1 MDIRIEG
8 SERLIRILQGL
19 TTETDGVIER
29 GMEKGAKIMQ
39 GSIKKRV
46 PVDTGQLRNSISV
59 EKVDTCKYAIGT
71 NVEHAIFVEFGTGL
85 NGDPKVCHTTKPY
98 WTYFKDGR
106 FIRTHGALP
115 AHYMQDG
122 FFEAKDEVVKCVTDE
137 IRKEIQR
144 YGGR

>member
-19 TTETDGVIER
+19 TTETDGAIER

-59 EKVDTCKYAIGT
+59 EKIDKCKYAIGT
-71 NVEHAIFVEFGTGL
+71 NVEHAIFVEFGTGTK
-85 NGDPKVCHTTKPY
+85 GDPKVPHTAKPY
-98 WTYFKDGR
+98 WTYFKDGK
-106 FIRTHGALP
+106 FIRTHGMP
-115 AHYMQDG
+115 PSHFMQDG
-122 FFEAKDEVVKCVTDE
+122 FFETKNEVVECVADE
-137 IRKEIQR
+137 IRKEIRR